1 MVSIRFA
8 CCRKGG
14 VSLAFLAGFD
24 ENVKAASV
32 IIYLKNKLN
41 LTMLEFGYD
50 MIGTLSKVMLWFYY
64 CNDRSIYP
72 SNFKMRVLN
81 SAHLE
86 VTWVYR
92 ERQC

>member
-1 MVSIRFA
+1 MVSMRFI
-8 CCRKGG
+8 CCGING
-14 VSLAFLAGFD
+14 VSSVFSAGFD